1 MTIELSKSVVDRMQS
16 HSPQYDVTWLI
27 RRLFR
32 AMAQLADTY
41 LQAHGLSAADRAVLE
56 FLYPDAALSVPAIAT
71 RYQVSRQHIQ
81 VTVNALLEDGFLESR
96 PNPRHKRSP
105 LFALTHVGR
114 ELFRKIRAAESE
126 LLDKLFADIPTDDIE
141 CTRRTLEA
149 MYFHNLGHEDEH
161 END

>member
-1 MTIELSKSVVDRMQS
+1 MQA
-16 HSPQYDVTWLI
+16 HSPQYEVTWLI

-32 AMAQLADTY
+32 AMAQLADGY

-56 FLYPDAALSVPAIAT
+56 FLYPDEALSVPEIAV

-105 LFALTHVGR
+105 LFALSQVGR
-114 ELFRKIRAAESE
+114 DLFHRIRAAEAE
-126 LLDKLFADIPTDDIE
+126 LLETLFADIPADDVE
-141 CTRRTLEA
+141 CTRRTLQT
-149 MYFHNLGHEDEH
+149 MYFQNLRQGETDAP
-161 END
+161 D

>member
-1 MTIELSKSVVDRMQS
+1 MQTKSP
-16 HSPQYDVTWLI
+16 HYEVTWLI

-32 AMAQLADTY
+32 AMAQLADGY
-41 LQAHGLSAADRAVLE
+41 LQAHGLAAADRAVLE
-56 FLYPDAALSVPAIAT
+56 FLYPDEALSVPQIAT

-81 VTVNALLEDGFLESR
+81 VTVNALLEDGFLQSR

-114 ELFRKIRAAESE
+114 ELFRKIREAESE
-126 LLDKLFADIPTDDIE
+126 LLDALFADIPTADIE

-149 MYFHNLGHEDEH
+149 MYFHNLEQGETHESD
-161 END
+161 

>member
-1 MTIELSKSVVDRMQS
+1 MQA
-16 HSPQYDVTWLI
+16 HSPQYEITWLI

-41 LQAHGLSAADRAVLE
+41 LQAHGLAAADRAVLE
-56 FLYPDAALSVPAIAT
+56 FLYPDAELSVPEIAA

-81 VTVNALLEDGFLESR
+81 VTVNALLEDGFLEAR

-114 ELFRKIRAAESE
+114 ELFSKIRGAESE

-141 CTRRTLEA
+141 STRRTLEV
-149 MYFHNLGHEDEH
+149 MYFHNLRRGEKDEQT
-161 END
+161 

>member
-1 MTIELSKSVVDRMQS
+1 MQA
-16 HSPQYDVTWLI
+16 HSPQYEVTWLI

-32 AMAQLADTY
+32 AMAQLADGY

-114 ELFRKIRAAESE
+114 ELFRKIRAAESA
-126 LLDKLFADIPTDDIE
+126 LLDQLFADIPMDDIE
-141 CTRRTLEA
+141 CTRRTLQA
-149 MYFHNLGHEDEH
+149 MYFHNLKQGESNEPY
-161 END
+161 

>member
-1 MTIELSKSVVDRMQS
+1 MQA
-16 HSPQYDVTWLI
+16 HSPQYEITWLI

-41 LQAHGLSAADRAVLE
+41 LQAHGLAAADRAVLE
-56 FLYPDAALSVPAIAT
+56 FLYPDAELSVPEIAA

-81 VTVNALLEDGFLESR
+81 VTVNALLEDGFLEAR

-114 ELFRKIRAAESE
+114 ELFSKIRGAESE
-126 LLDKLFADIPTDDIE
+126 LLDKLFADIPTNDIE
-141 CTRRTLEA
+141 STRRTLEV
-149 MYFHNLGHEDEH
+149 MYFHNLRRGEEDEQT
-161 END
+161 